1 MIDSHAHITDDAFDD
16 ETRERIV
23 SQMRADGLQAICEIG
38 ADRRSSERALALAE
52 RCDDVYCAL
61 GTHPHDS
68 KDLTD
73 ADIAFYRRHASHPK
87 VVAIGEI
94 GLDYHYDLSAR
105 DVQRDAFARQLELAD
120 EVELPVCLHV
130 REAIADALDLLQA
143 YRNKLRRGVLLHC
156 YTGSVESLRDFNR
169 FDCYYAL
176 GGAVTFRNARKE
188 DVIRAIPRD
197 RLLIETDCPYM
208 TPVPYRGQRNEPKYV
223 RLVLDK
229 IALTL
234 GISPQETEALTVANT
249 LRLYTKI
256 NGDRL

>member
-208 TPVPYRGQRNEPKYV
+208 TPVPYR
-223 RLVLDK
+223 
-229 IALTL
+229 
-234 GISPQETEALTVANT
+234 
-249 LRLYTKI
+249 
-256 NGDRL
+256 